1 MCTAESFVINH
12 LATEFGPPPLLLL
25 LMMMMMMIRLSTAV
39 PVASTMLQLCS
50 PMSVFATKSMPG
62 SAWMRL
68 VFC

>member
-1 MCTAESFVINH
+1 M
-12 LATEFGPPPLLLL
+12 LLLL
-25 LMMMMMMIRLSTAV
+25 LLLPLPAAV
-39 PVASTMLQLCS
+39 PLALAIMLHPCS